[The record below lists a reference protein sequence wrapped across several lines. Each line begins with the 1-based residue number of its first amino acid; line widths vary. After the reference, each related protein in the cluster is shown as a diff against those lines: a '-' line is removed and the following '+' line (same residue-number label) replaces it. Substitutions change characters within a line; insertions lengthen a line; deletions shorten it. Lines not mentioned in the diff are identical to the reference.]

1 MRDAA
6 GKIIKWKEIGAGTY
20 NKTFVSEKPFTWQV
34 NSAPITQLW
43 VMKTRKCNDPLNHA
57 KRAVELWNT
66 INPKHPAVLYSEKN
80 SWLAPYIPGK
90 YASDKQVQQ
99 KLIEIY
105 QDTRLI
111 VWDGCGLGNMLVHN
125 GKAFCVDVDQ
135 AFLKDDK
142 TSEEAIK
149 GIGLKTFNQYWKDY
163 QIEMP
168 KSVATIRTLIFLE
181 KYLEPADIQN
191 KYLTA
196 ETIDRLYLF
205 EQRKLVI
212 SKNDL
217 KMAAI
222 LDDIGFNQYYKTRKI
237 PTRLTTTL
245 VSKSHPVFKSPP
257 AAQEQKASQESSWI
271 PAILRLW

>member
-20 NKTFVSEKPFTWQV
+20 NKTFVSEKPFAWQV
-34 NSAPITQLW
+34 NGKTVTQLW

-57 KRAVELWNT
+57 KRAVRLWNT
-66 INPKHPAVLYSEKN
+66 INPKHPAVLYTEKH
-80 SWLAPYIPGK
+80 SWLAPYIKGQP
-90 YASDKQVQQ
+90 ASDDLVQQ
-99 KLIEIY
+99 KLIQIY
-105 QDTRLI
+105 HDTRLI

-149 GIGLKTFNQYWKDY
+149 DIGLKKFNRYWRHN

-168 KSVATIRTLIFLE
+168 KSVATIRTLIYLE
-181 KYLEPADIQN
+181 KYLKPSDIQN

-196 ETIDRLYLF
+196 KSIDRLYLF

-222 LDDIGFNQYYKTRKI
+222 LDDKGFNQYFKTRQN
-237 PTRLTTTL
+237 PTKLTTTL
-245 VSKSHPVFKSPP
+245 VSRSHPVFKSPP